1 MNEVKSRRMKDIMSV
16 SHGYRNYIRCENIK
30 AILDC
35 KYKAEYSYLSYYSS
49 KNWKIWNE
57 YYENRCPICGHLGFI
72 SGYTKLGNK
81 LEPFEGCYRCHICG
95 YKK

>member
-1 MNEVKSRRMKDIMSV
+1 MNELKSRRMKDIMSV

-35 KYKAEYSYLSYYSS
+35 KYKAEYSYMSFYSS

-57 YYENRCPICGHLGFI
+57 YYENRCPTCG
-72 SGYTKLGNK
+72 YK
-81 LEPFEGCYRCHICG
+81 LELYEGCYHCRECG
-95 YKK
+95 YCKS